1 MTVRLEDFL
10 ALAGQGKDVVA
21 RAAELGARLVAIDGE
36 RADIVA
42 ELAELGIGAP
52 AASPE
57 APVSP
62 APAVEIA
69 PRFNAAKRCAECGEV
84 ATMQVGGDWYCAT
97 HGEAL

>member
-21 RAAELGARLVAIDGE
+21 RAAELGARLVAIDTE
-36 RADIVA
+36 RKSIVA
-42 ELAELGIGAP
+42 ELAELGIGA
-52 AASPE
+52 ASPDT
-57 APVSP
+57 PVSP
-62 APAVEIA
+62 APAPEIA
-69 PRFNAAKRCAECGEV
+69 PRLNAAKRCAECGEA